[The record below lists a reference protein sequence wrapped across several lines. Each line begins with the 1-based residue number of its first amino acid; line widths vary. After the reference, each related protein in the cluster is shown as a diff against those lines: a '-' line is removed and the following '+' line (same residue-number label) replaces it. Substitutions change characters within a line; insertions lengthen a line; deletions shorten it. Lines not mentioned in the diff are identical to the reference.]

1 MLPYYRFQKIIPPT
15 YWHQTFRFYMENTE
29 KFTNNKQIIAFLT
42 EQFPSCFTAGSAD
55 AKPLKIGLFQELAT
69 RLVEETRVSKTQ
81 LRGAL
86 RQYTLSWRYLHSI
99 KQAKKRVDLDGVEGD
114 EVSEE
119 HAEHAL
125 KTLKESKEKAFANKK
140 KANNN
145 GVESNQEKPK
155 RAPKKVNVPSRNK
168 KIAPKKEAVEDIS
181 NYKEAT
187 HSELILNQGVKVL
200 LGKAPVSGVVV
211 EIMKDDVQVQLN
223 SGMTVKV
230 KAKHLIV

>member
-1 MLPYYRFQKIIPPT
+1 MD
-15 YWHQTFRFYMENTE
+15 NTE

-42 EQFPSCFTAGSAD
+42 EQFPLCFTAGSAD
-55 AKPLKIGLFQELAT
+55 AKPLKIGLFQELAL
-69 RLVEETRVSKTQ
+69 RLAEETRVSKTQ

-86 RQYTLSWRYLHSI
+86 RQYTLSWRYLHCV
-99 KQAKKRVDLDGVEGD
+99 KKAVKRVDLEGVEGD

-125 KTLKESKEKAFANKK
+125 KTLKESKDKAFANKK
-140 KANNN
+140 KAAPANNS
-145 GVESNQEKPK
+145 EEKPK
-155 RAPKKVNVPSRNK
+155 RAPKKVNVPTRTK
-168 KIAPKKEAVEDIS
+168 KVAAKVEPVEDLS

-187 HSELILNQGVKVL
+187 HAELLVNQAVKVL

>member
-1 MLPYYRFQKIIPPT
+1 
-15 YWHQTFRFYMENTE
+15 MENTE

-42 EQFPSCFTAGSAD
+42 EQYPLCFTTGSAD
-55 AKPLKIGLFQELAT
+55 AKPLKIGLFQELAL
-69 RLVEETRVSKTQ
+69 RLADEPRVSKTQ

-86 RQYTLSWRYLHSI
+86 RQYTLSWRYLHCV
-99 KQAKKRVDLDGVEGD
+99 KKATKRVDLDGVEGD

-125 KTLKESKEKAFANKK
+125 KTLKESKDKAFANKK
-140 KANNN
+140 KVAAVNN
-145 GVESNQEKPK
+145 EEKPK
-155 RAPKKVNVPSRNK
+155 RAPKKVNVPTRSK
-168 KIAPKKEAVEDIS
+168 KVSPKKEVVEDLS

-187 HSELILNQGVKVL
+187 HSELALNQGVKVL

>member
-1 MLPYYRFQKIIPPT
+1 
-15 YWHQTFRFYMENTE
+15 MENTE
-29 KFTNNKQIIAFLT
+29 KFTNNKQIISFLT
-42 EQFPSCFTAGSAD
+42 EQFPLCFTAGSTD
-55 AKPLKIGLFQELAT
+55 AKPLKIGLFQELAI
-69 RLVEETRVSKTQ
+69 RLENEPRVSKTQ

-86 RQYTLSWRYLHSI
+86 RQYTLSWRYLHCIKKSI
-99 KQAKKRVDLDGVEGD
+99 KRVDLDGAEGD

-119 HAEHAL
+119 HADHAL

-140 KANNN
+140 KANN
-145 GVESNQEKPK
+145 ESSEEKPK
-155 RAPKKVNVPSRNK
+155 RAAKKVNVPSRSK
-168 KIAPKKEAVEDIS
+168 KAAPKKEPVEDLS
-181 NYKEAT
+181 KYKPAT
-187 HSELILNQGVKVL
+187 HSELAINQPVKVL

>member
-1 MLPYYRFQKIIPPT
+1 MD
-15 YWHQTFRFYMENTE
+15 NTE
-29 KFTNNKQIIAFLT
+29 KFTNNKQIIAFLV
-42 EQFPSCFTAGSAD
+42 EQFPLCFTAGSTD
-55 AKPLKIGLFQELAT
+55 AKPLKIGLFQDLAL
-69 RLVEETRVSKTQ
+69 RLAEEPRVSKTQ

-86 RQYTLSWRYLHSI
+86 RQYTLSWRYLHCV
-99 KQAKKRVDLDGVEGD
+99 KQAVKRVDLEGIEGD
-114 EVSEE
+114 EISEE

-125 KTLKESKEKAFANKK
+125 KTLKESKDKAFANKK
-140 KANNN
+140 KATNANNN
-145 GVESNQEKPK
+145 EDKPK

-168 KIAPKKEAVEDIS
+168 KTAPKKEPVEDLS

-187 HSELILNQGVKVL
+187 HSELLVNQAVKVL

-211 EIMKDDVQVQLN
+211 EIMKDDIQVQLN

>member
-1 MLPYYRFQKIIPPT
+1 MAIFRFQKLLFASVLA
-15 YWHQTFRFYMENTE
+15 QSFRFYMDNTE

-42 EQFPSCFTAGSAD
+42 EQFPLCFTAGSAD
-55 AKPLKIGLFQELAT
+55 AKPLKIGLFQELAI
-69 RLVEETRVSKTQ
+69 RLAEEPRVSKTQ

-86 RQYTLSWRYLHSI
+86 RQYTLSWRYLHCV
-99 KQAKKRVDLDGVEGD
+99 KQAIKRIDLDGVEGD

-140 KANNN
+140 KVTNA
-145 GVESNQEKPK
+145 EEKPK
-155 RAPKKVNVPSRNK
+155 RAPKKVSVPARSK
-168 KIAPKKEAVEDIS
+168 KVAPKKEVVEDLS

-187 HSELILNQGVKVL
+187 HAELTVNQAVKVL

>member
-1 MLPYYRFQKIIPPT
+1 
-15 YWHQTFRFYMENTE
+15 MENTE

-42 EQFPSCFTAGSAD
+42 EQFPLCFTAGSAD

-69 RLVEETRVSKTQ
+69 RLEAETRVSKTQ

-86 RQYTLSWRYLHSI
+86 RQYTLSWRYLHCI
-99 KQAKKRVDLDGVEGD
+99 KKAAKRIDLDGVEGD

-119 HAEHAL
+119 HADHAL

-140 KANNN
+140 KATNNSAN
-145 GVESNQEKPK
+145 ATEDKPK
-155 RAPKKVNVPSRNK
+155 RAPKKVNVPMRSK
-168 KIAPKKEAVEDIS
+168 KVAPKKEVVEDLS

-187 HSELILNQGVKVL
+187 HSELMLNQAVKVL

>member
-1 MLPYYRFQKIIPPT
+1 
-15 YWHQTFRFYMENTE
+15 MENTE

-42 EQFPSCFTAGSAD
+42 EEFPLCFTAGSTD

-69 RLVEETRVSKTQ
+69 RLENEPRVSKTQ

-86 RQYTLSWRYLHSI
+86 RQYTLSWRYLHCIKKSI
-99 KQAKKRVDLDGVEGD
+99 KRIDLDGVEGD

-119 HAEHAL
+119 HADHAL

-140 KANNN
+140 KANNEN
-145 GVESNQEKPK
+145 SEEKPK
-155 RAPKKVNVPSRNK
+155 RAPKKVNVPSRAK
-168 KIAPKKEAVEDIS
+168 KASPKKEPVEDLS

-187 HSELILNQGVKVL
+187 HSELSMNQSVKVL

>member
-1 MLPYYRFQKIIPPT
+1 
-15 YWHQTFRFYMENTE
+15 MENTE

-42 EQFPSCFTAGSAD
+42 EQFPLCFTAGSAD

-69 RLVEETRVSKTQ
+69 RLVDETRVSKTQ

-86 RQYTLSWRYLHSI
+86 RQYTLSWRYLHCI
-99 KQAKKRVDLDGVEGD
+99 KQSKKRVDLDGVEGD
-114 EVSEE
+114 EVSAE

-140 KANNN
+140 KVNN
-145 GVESNQEKPK
+145 GVENNQEKLK
-155 RAPKKVNVPSRNK
+155 RAPKKVNVPTRNK
-168 KIAPKKEAVEDIS
+168 KPAPKKEVVEDFS

-187 HSELILNQGVKVL
+187 HSELIMNQAVKVL